1 MTITRVEKENFDWF
15 EPLLP
20 EERADNGDQILGAIG
35 DDGSPVATAIISGE
49 GKTAILKW
57 IFVHPDYRRQGAAA
71 RLLWTATV
79 NLRKQYH
86 VMQASWLSDM
96 EGMDGFLQDMGF
108 FVTKG
113 DPVSI
118 VPVKELLFRMNSH
131 GKTSTEE
138 GGEQRFAPTLD
149 EMKQSDYAKL
159 RKFMRETPEGEAFLS
174 ICDRKYS
181 FCLMDTDGEP
191 KGCILLRSI
200 NEDILQID
208 YLYSTLGETRTALL
222 LRSVL
227 SRVKSLGLE
236 NRVIQFVSAK
246 SGAVRFIEKIMETGE
261 KDTVHLHYGLF
272 SML

>member
-1 MTITRVEKENFDWF
+1 MTITRVEKENYEWF

-20 EERADNGDQILGAIG
+20 EERADSGDQILGVIG
-35 DDGSPVATAIISGE
+35 DDGSPVAAAIISGQE
-49 GKTAILKW
+49 KTAILKW
-57 IFVHPDYRRQGAAA
+57 IFVHPDYRRQGAAT

-96 EGMDGFLQDMGF
+96 EGIDGFLTDMGF
-108 FVTKG
+108 YITKG

-131 GKTSTEE
+131 GKVS
-138 GGEQRFAPTLD
+138 GGESSSFSHAPTLD
-149 EMKQSDYAKL
+149 EMKQSDYVKL
-159 RKFMRETPEGEAFLS
+159 RKLMRETPEGEAFLS
-174 ICDRKYS
+174 ICERKYS
-181 FCLMDTDGEP
+181 FCLMDPDGEP

-222 LRSVL
+222 LRSAL
-227 SRVKSLGLE
+227 SRAKSLGLE

-246 SGAVRFIEKIMETGE
+246 AGAVRFIEKIMETGE
-261 KDTVHLHYGLF
+261 DDTVHLHYGLF
-272 SML
+272 SMH